1 MIKVNFGE
9 GKIKGKILKEVFLK
23 YVDGIVS
30 HYNFEIN
37 KNVSNVNAVLQH
49 LKWSHNE
56 TLTLRV
62 AKYGFHY
69 QMYIIS

>member
-49 LKWSHNE
+49 LK
-56 TLTLRV
+56 
-62 AKYGFHY
+62 
-69 QMYIIS
+69 